1 MTLIWFLHCV
11 FISQGSSR
19 VCVACVG
26 HLFSVSPISSPVA
39 YSQSIKLNLMSKLP
53 SPLQKSRCILSCLE
67 SFQQKNRQAAHKW
80 TYFRQKKNRPIPRTW
95 TSLLACFPS
104 AAIGFFLRQSSP
116 VDYQQLWFCFP
127 VQKMAT
133 PPRLRSSS
141 SCTPKTTIAT
151 AGGREFQ
158 TDEPVVCR
166 AKRAAAACMKESER
180 GKGGEEKQT
189 TLGNPSSLWSCQER
203 GRERASSTWSL
214 TKARYIQN
222 KDHMNTKQYR
232 TAATGE

>member
-1 MTLIWFLHCV
+1 M
-11 FISQGSSR
+11 
-19 VCVACVG
+19 ACVG
-26 HLFSVSPISSPVA
+26 HLLSVSPISSPVA

-53 SPLQKSRCILSCLE
+53 SP
-67 SFQQKNRQAAHKW
+67 H
-80 TYFRQKKNRPIPRTW
+80 FRNPDVFFLALNPFTRKIDKLLTKGRTSGRKKTGQYLGHGP
-95 TSLLACFPS
+95 LLACFPS

-166 AKRAAAACMKESER
+166 AKRAAAACMKESEK

-189 TLGNPSSLWSCQER
+189 TLGNPSSL
-203 GRERASSTWSL
+203 
-214 TKARYIQN
+214 
-222 KDHMNTKQYR
+222 
-232 TAATGE
+232 

>member
-1 MTLIWFLHCV
+1 LPTLNQSSSISCPSFPPHFRNPDVFFLAV
-11 FISQGSSR
+11 NPFTRKIDKLLTNGRTSGRKKTGQYL
-19 VCVACVG
+19 G
-26 HLFSVSPISSPVA
+26 HGP
-39 YSQSIKLNLMSKLP
+39 
-53 SPLQKSRCILSCLE
+53 
-67 SFQQKNRQAAHKW
+67 
-80 TYFRQKKNRPIPRTW
+80 
-95 TSLLACFPS
+95 LLACFPS

-180 GKGGEEKQT
+180 KRGRGKADYLRKPFELVIVPGE
-189 TLGNPSSLWSCQER
+189 SSLALH
-203 GRERASSTWSL
+203 GA
-214 TKARYIQN
+214 
-222 KDHMNTKQYR
+222 
-232 TAATGE
+232 